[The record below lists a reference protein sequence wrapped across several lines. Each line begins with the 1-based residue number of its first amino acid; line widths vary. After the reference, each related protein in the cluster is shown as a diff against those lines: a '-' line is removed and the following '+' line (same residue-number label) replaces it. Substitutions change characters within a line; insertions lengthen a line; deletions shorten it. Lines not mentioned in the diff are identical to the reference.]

1 MTPVLSVLQGDLSG
15 LSLKD
20 ICGLLK
26 FIVMVNLD
34 EVVSDDERQL
44 LLENVVQVRQVQL
57 AELDWVRRV

>member
-44 LLENVVQVRQVQL
+44 LLENVVQVSQV
-57 AELDWVRRV
+57 